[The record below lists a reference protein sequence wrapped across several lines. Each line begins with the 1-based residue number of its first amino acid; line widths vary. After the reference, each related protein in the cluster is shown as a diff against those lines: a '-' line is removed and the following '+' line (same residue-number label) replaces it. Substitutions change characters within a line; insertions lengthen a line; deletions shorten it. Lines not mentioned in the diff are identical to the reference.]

1 MALKIPPLWDGPSR
15 PPRDTVLFMTTTAPL
30 PLNPTAW
37 SRGLGYDQ
45 GRLVHSPSRVLTIAA
60 QGPLDASGRLVHE
73 DDPAAQLA
81 LTLANVASVLEAAEM
96 SWADV
101 VQLHVYTTDLPA
113 LLSVYDTL
121 VEHLGESDA
130 RPPATILEV
139 SRLLV
144 PGMTVSID
152 GLALH

>member
-1 MALKIPPLWDGPSR
+1 
-15 PPRDTVLFMTTTAPL
+15 MTTTAPQ
-30 PLNPTAW
+30 PLNPSGW
-37 SRGLGYDQ
+37 SRRLGYDQ
-45 GRLVHSPSRVLTIAA
+45 GRLVPSPSQVLTLAA
-60 QGPLDASGRLVHE
+60 QGPLDALGRLVHE

-81 LTLANVASVLEAAEM
+81 LTLANVAEVLDAAGM
-96 SWADV
+96 SWRDV
-101 VQLHVYTTDLPA
+101 VQLRVYTTDLPT

-121 VEHLGESDA
+121 VDHLGELDA
-130 RPPATILEV
+130 RPPATIVEV